1 MAKHKLHFD
10 TYCSVSEVLN
20 TAHERLCSFC
30 GALFCKRS
38 LVKTQAETGQRST
51 FDQLTASGF
60 TNKIQE
66 SYSLMHKNLAFLF
79 MSDYWIIVFLRLT
92 VAFFGNVAVFFDRLA
107 SLGLQTHAAIKSDP
121 RCCLFP
127 TEIFGSSKMSH
138 EKKNGPD
145 TASMKSWL
153 FKKGIL
159 TVFHG
164 LS

>member
-92 VAFFGNVAVFFDRLA
+92 VAFFW
-107 SLGLQTHAAIKSDP
+107 QC
-121 RCCLFP
+121 CCLFWP
-127 TEIFGSSKMSH
+127 TCFSWAPDTCGDKVWSKMLSFPYRNFWLQQNEPRKKKRAGYGFH
-138 EKKNGPD
+138 E
-145 TASMKSWL
+145 
-153 FKKGIL
+153 IL
-159 TVFHG
+159 VV
-164 LS
+164 